1 MFNDGR
7 GYSLAQQLRTQY
19 RYAGELRTTG
29 DIRINQAYMLMRCGF
44 DMSELPADTDMVQLE
59 AAINA
64 IMVHCQADVQLGSGS
79 AS

>member
-1 MFNDGR
+1 
-7 GYSLAQQLRTQY
+7 
-19 RYAGELRTTG
+19 
-29 DIRINQAYMLMRCGF
+29 MRCGF
-44 DMSELPADTDMVQLE
+44 DMLELPADTDMVQLE